1 MFSGQG
7 HEAHQG
13 AMYRLLARGLRGMR
27 GGDLSRNEQ
36 LAHNVGIACMLIVN
50 HTRVRA
56 AAIWGCCIDAAYVQ
70 SPSCSLQEEVLLE
83 LLVEVL
89 QKVNRGAAASGS
101 PVPQP
106 VLQDGKTLT
115 SLRRAFHSYVVFL
128 LAHAR
133 DHGQEFVMEVL
144 KVCLRVAVTA

>member
-1 MFSGQG
+1 MTGGGVQGILEGCLGMFSGQG

-56 AAIWGCCIDAAYVQ
+56 AAISVV
-70 SPSCSLQEEVLLE
+70 VLML
-83 LLVEVL
+83 
-89 QKVNRGAAASGS
+89 RMCRA
-101 PVPQP
+101 
-106 VLQDGKTLT
+106 
-115 SLRRAFHSYVVFL
+115 RRARFRKKY
-128 LAHAR
+128 
-133 DHGQEFVMEVL
+133 
-144 KVCLRVAVTA
+144 C